1 MNWREWSQQNW
12 KAEFIQLYQ
21 KLPIQKLNFS
31 IALLL
36 VVVLAWQASRLT
48 WLLLPTR
55 TDTPQAAPVAASRGT
70 VDQTGQLERLINAH
84 LFGKFEEKA
93 KAPVVQTVAADA
105 PKTNLNLK
113 LTGVVST
120 SKEHP
125 EQGAAVIENNG
136 VELAYAVD
144 EQIEGAPAVLKQVF
158 DDRVIIAVNGRME
171 TLMLDGIEYQRLS
184 EANAPIQDGQLQ
196 EFTPDTAPDTSAR
209 VEQVGPEP
217 SPDFR
222 REMMQQPTKLFDYIN
237 ISPRNRNGQMYGYA
251 LTPKRQPEFFNRF
264 GLKPNDVAI
273 EINGVRLNDMQAAY
287 GVIAELREAT
297 QATIKVERDG
307 EIRDIVINLSQ

>member
-1 MNWREWSQQNW
+1 MNWRQWSQRDW
-12 KAEFIQLYQ
+12 KAEFDQLYQ
-21 KLPIQKLNFS
+21 QLPVSLLNKAF
-31 IALLL
+31 ALLL
-36 VVVLAWQASRLT
+36 VVFLAWQASQLT
-48 WLLLPTR
+48 WLVVP
-55 TDTPQAAPVAASRGT
+55 APVATPSAVTAST
-70 VDQTGQLERLINAH
+70 AQTANPAVSQQIEQIVAAQ
-84 LFGKFEEKA
+84 LFGKYQEKA
-93 KAPVVQTVAADA
+93 KAPVVQAVTTDA

-120 SKEHP
+120 SKDHP

-144 EQIEGAPAVLKQVF
+144 EQIEGSPAVLKQVL
-158 DDRVIIAVNGRME
+158 DDRVIISVNGRME
-171 TLMLDGIEYQRLS
+171 TLMLDGVEYQRLS
-184 EANAPIQDGQLQ
+184 AANAPIQEGQVQ
-196 EFTPDTAPDTSAR
+196 EFVPDASAQ

-217 SPDFR
+217 TPDIR
-222 REMMQQPTKLFDYIN
+222 REVMDQPTKLFDYIN

-251 LTPKRQPEFFNRF
+251 LTPKREPEIFNRF

-287 GVIAELREAT
+287 GVIAELRDAS

-307 EIRDIVINLSQ
+307 EIRDVVINLSQ